1 MQFKN
6 PEVLYFLAL
15 LIIPILVHLFQLQKF
30 VKVPFT
36 NVAFLQTIQQQSRKS
51 SRLKKW
57 LILCTRL
64 LLFTAIIFAFSE
76 PYFSP
81 NNHAKEQQYFIYLDT
96 SLSTSTSGE
105 KGNLLKIAAQEIIEN
120 TPVNNSYS
128 LLTNTDFY
136 KKLNKKELKKVLL
149 SIENSTLKLD
159 LKTVLLKIK
168 QENKN
173 KSKTLHRNILISDFQ
188 TTYDNKFTNVTTDF
202 TAIQLVGNQKNN
214 ISIDSV
220 FISNKNSDN
229 FTVHARIKNQ
239 GPKKENV
246 PIALFNVKKLRN
258 KQTFFIEKNTTKEIQ
273 FRVNNTGNFLGKL
286 KITFNDTFLFDN
298 SYFFALDTKK
308 TNVLAIGNTTS
319 FLSKIYTEE
328 TFKFEHKSLPE
339 VNYNTLEKQELI
351 ILNEL
356 EIIPEVLAKKLAE
369 FSKNGGSIVIVP
381 SEKLLINTYNTFLRS
396 LNLGKIGAHKKDTLK
411 ITAINYEHP
420 LFKNVFSKRIT
431 NFQYPIVRSYT
442 PISGVISKIVSFENN
457 AAFIS
462 QLGNKKVYYISSAL
476 NTNNSNFI
484 NAPLIVPIFYNLGAM
499 SARYPILAYRAGQK
513 NTIEIATKTNKNQLL
528 TIENTENS
536 FIPVQRA
543 SQNKITITT
552 KEQPKKAGFYAVLK
566 ENIKI
571 QDLAYNTPLEE
582 SLLNFLDFNKLGN
595 AENITVS
602 PSIKEVF
609 KKIVKNNEVHWLW
622 KWFLVLAIVSLF
634 LEILILK
641 FYTP

>member
-1 MQFKN
+1 
-6 PEVLYFLAL
+6 VC
-15 LIIPILVHLFQLQKF
+15 
-30 VKVPFT
+30 
-36 NVAFLQTIQQQSRKS
+36 S
-51 SRLKKW
+51 S
-57 LILCTRL
+57 
-64 LLFTAIIFAFSE
+64 
-76 PYFSP
+76 
-81 NNHAKEQQYFIYLDT
+81 
-96 SLSTSTSGE
+96 
-105 KGNLLKIAAQEIIEN
+105 
-120 TPVNNSYS
+120 
-128 LLTNTDFY
+128 
-136 KKLNKKELKKVLL
+136 
-149 SIENSTLKLD
+149 D
-159 LKTVLLKIK
+159 L
-168 QENKN
+168 
-173 KSKTLHRNILISDFQ
+173 
-188 TTYDNKFTNVTTDF
+188 
-202 TAIQLVGNQKNN
+202 
-214 ISIDSV
+214 
-220 FISNKNSDN
+220 
-229 FTVHARIKNQ
+229 
-239 GPKKENV
+239 
-246 PIALFNVKKLRN
+246 
-258 KQTFFIEKNTTKEIQ
+258 
-273 FRVNNTGNFLGKL
+273 FLGKL

-536 FIPVQRA
+536 FIPVQQA

-552 KEQPKKAGFYAVLK
+552 KKQPKKAGFYAVLK

-571 QDLAYNTPLEE
+571 QDLAYNAPLEE
-582 SLLNFLDFNKLGN
+582 SLLNFLDFNKLRS

-602 PSIKEVF
+602 SSIKEVF

>member
-81 NNHAKEQQYFIYLDT
+81 NNHAEEQHYFIYLDT

-286 KITFNDTFLFDN
+286 KITFNDIFLFDN
-298 SYFFALDTKK
+298 SYFFAIDTKK

-536 FIPVQRA
+536 FIPVQQA

-552 KEQPKKAGFYAVLK
+552 KKQPKKAGFYAVLK

-571 QDLAYNTPLEE
+571 QDLAYNAPLEE
-582 SLLNFLDFNKLGN
+582 SLLNFLDFNKLRS

-602 PSIKEVF
+602 SSIKEVF